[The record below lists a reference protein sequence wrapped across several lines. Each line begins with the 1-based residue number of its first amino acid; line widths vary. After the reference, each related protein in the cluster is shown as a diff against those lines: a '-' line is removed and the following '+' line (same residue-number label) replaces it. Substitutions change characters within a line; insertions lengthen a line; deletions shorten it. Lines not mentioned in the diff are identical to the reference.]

1 MGDLE
6 LVFLQY
12 VGKTPSLAG
21 CAKCRLKFFTPQQL
35 MRQPEA
41 AAQYLRE
48 KFVHHTCKSEILEE
62 TRLWIR
68 HARRLRVIKRIDD
81 TPSLGICEVC
91 HMRFLVPIHLR
102 GHAHLAEEDIRRRFE
117 LHSCK
122 RRDAS

>member
-21 CAKCRLKFFTPQQL
+21 CPKCHLKFFTPQQL

-48 KFVHHTCKSEILEE
+48 KFVHHTCKSETFEE